1 MVTAQGRPRGH
12 ENRAQE
18 VDQNY
23 ISVFFKKSPCLAQM
37 TNFGLKILLRHNSGS
52 ALNIFF

>member
-1 MVTAQGRPRGH
+1 MVTTQGRPRGH